1 MDDIIQK
8 FLTSVAEAVSVCHSN
23 DVIAYGTGKVGKL
36 LIPYLA
42 QNKDSRLLGVT
53 NSHTARDEVGTFE
66 DTGLPIRSP
75 EFWYE
80 KYPEATIMITTS
92 RPDYYLDIARI
103 CWRIGFRNIICIDSL
118 AEKDI
123 VSIQLN
129 ALVSSKNRPLFELLL
144 PNVGAYLVDQMCIA
158 NQIRDIHKVSFA
170 EFRECHKNQSVVVVG
185 SGPTLNYYSQLEHM
199 PHIGVNSTF
208 LHPKIKLDY
217 FFARDYASRS
227 SLYDDLKNYNFVKFL
242 GIVEWT
248 SEAQEIYQVPESV
261 IMESQARRFITQPRK
276 EYIHCDIEHYP
287 VMGLGSIIFGAF
299 HFALFTMPKQIFLVG
314 CDCAPTGHYDGSGGV
329 DDASV
334 NEFVNSWK
342 WVKMFIKRYYPSIE
356 VISINPVG
364 LKGVFRD
371 VYTESYVEAHP
382 EIRQAGGEILNKEN
396 YGSAQGQ

>member
-42 QNKDSRLLGVT
+42 QNKGSRLLGVT

-217 FFARDYASRS
+217 YFARDYSDRS
-227 SLYDDLKNYNFVKFL
+227 SWYDDLKNYD
-242 GIVEWT
+242 
-248 SEAQEIYQVPESV
+248 
-261 IMESQARRFITQPRK
+261 FITF
-276 EYIHCDIEHYP
+276 
-287 VMGLGSIIFGAF
+287 L
-299 HFALFTMPKQIFLVG
+299 LF
-314 CDCAPTGHYDGSGGV
+314 
-329 DDASV
+329 
-334 NEFVNSWK
+334 
-342 WVKMFIKRYYPSIE
+342 
-356 VISINPVG
+356 
-364 LKGVFRD
+364 
-371 VYTESYVEAHP
+371 
-382 EIRQAGGEILNKEN
+382 
-396 YGSAQGQ
+396 